1 MTKYT
6 FRIRTR
12 TGTPVDSVTLQAQ
25 DREAA
30 ERRLRQMYLGCEIL
44 ECQEIESAAE
54 AAPGLE
60 DFISLISRQEPPPRK

>member
-1 MTKYT
+1 MQKFN

-12 TGTPVDSVTLQAQ
+12 SGTPVDSVTIQAQ

-44 ECQEIESAAE
+44 ECQAIENPTE

-60 DFISLISRQEPPPRK
+60 DFISLISKQEPPRQ